1 MVYNQTKPS
10 VYCRS
15 LSLKT
20 GKRSLLNFKVFFPVM
35 KNVFRFM
42 PPSIRWLFTHGRY
55 DEGKAVVKRIAKRNR
70 LPEPDIN
77 LLEGAIKKMNAE
89 IKSEVKTSYLTLLT
103 HRSTRVISLLL
114 TYMWYV
120 SPWLQVMKKE

>member
-1 MVYNQTKPS
+1 
-10 VYCRS
+10 
-15 LSLKT
+15 
-20 GKRSLLNFKVFFPVM
+20 M

-55 DEGKAVVKRIAKRNR
+55 DEGKAVVKRIAKTNR

-114 TYMWYV
+114 AYMWYV
-120 SPWLQVMKKE
+120 